1 MRVNFDPLDDTYVDT
16 SISGRH
22 HYDDL
27 ENLHQRDWVNL
38 PIWSVDVPMQQEE
51 LILIDSGA
59 ACHVCPRDWA
69 TSSSDAD
76 DTALKF
82 RTASGA
88 TMKHFGRRCVGLQM
102 KNVKGTGVAHFE
114 VTEVRRPILSAG
126 RLVDSGHAL
135 ILDSQN
141 PHLRRPVVSEC
152 RWRCE
157 SGGHRCSQDD
167 AEGAVDCPRWC
178 TGHRGRAH
186 CGSTDADGR
195 LGVLG
200 LAEPAASSGS
210 HSSFPLGTA

>member
-1 MRVNFDPLDDTYVDT
+1 
-16 SISGRH
+16 
-22 HYDDL
+22 
-27 ENLHQRDWVNL
+27 
-38 PIWSVDVPMQQEE
+38 MQQEE

-76 DTALKF
+76 DTGLKF

-102 KNVKGTGVAHFE
+102 KNVQGTGMAQFE

-141 PHLRRPVVSEC
+141 PHLRRPMGEQVPLETRGGFPYLRAVVVAAKTVPRVQWIAPVDATEGEPM
-152 RWRCE
+152 WQ
-157 SGGHRCSQDD
+157 HRCRRQT
-167 AEGAVDCPRWC
+167 RR
-178 TGHRGRAH
+178 T
-186 CGSTDADGR
+186 
-195 LGVLG
+195 
-200 LAEPAASSGS
+200 
-210 HSSFPLGTA
+210 